1 MEFLIFFNLTFNSIL
16 KRTDKTAILIRL
28 GILAKAVQ
36 YEYKRKGGFSKH
48 FKKHGSTSKFSSVN
62 FSSEYCTAGCKTA
75 LRLTQTTQLKE
86 FFLFELS

>member
-48 FKKHGSTSKFSSVN
+48 FKKKMVQPASFHLLISALN
-62 FSSEYCTAGCKTA
+62 TA
-75 LRLTQTTQLKE
+75 QLGAKRHYV
-86 FFLFELS
+86 